1 MLLSG
6 EQLVLATLFGQRF
19 LIFYSTRGFEMAQ
32 VVITSRPARQI
43 TSKPTPN
50 TNKGGKPSKAP
61 EYVWHQLHPHLMLMS
76 HLALRLTSSTSRQS
90 SMFTLRHV
98 HFLHLTNLH
107 LQASQEGP

>member
-6 EQLVLATLFGQRF
+6 EQLVLAMLFGQRY
-19 LIFYSTRGFEMAQ
+19 LILYSARGFEMAR

-43 TSKPTPN
+43 ASKPTPN

-61 EYVWHQLHPHLMLMS
+61 EYVWHQLHPHLMLTF

-90 SMFTLRHV
+90 SMFTLHHV
-98 HFLHLTNLH
+98 HFLYLTNRH
-107 LQASQEGP
+107 LQAFQEGL

>member
-6 EQLVLATLFGQRF
+6 EQLVLAMLFGQRY
-19 LIFYSTRGFEMAQ
+19 LIFYSARGFEMAR

-43 TSKPTPN
+43 ASKPTPN

-61 EYVWHQLHPHLMLMS
+61 EYVWHQLHLHLMLTS
-76 HLALRLTSSTSRQS
+76 HLALHLTSSTSRQS
-90 SMFTLRHV
+90 SMFTLCHV